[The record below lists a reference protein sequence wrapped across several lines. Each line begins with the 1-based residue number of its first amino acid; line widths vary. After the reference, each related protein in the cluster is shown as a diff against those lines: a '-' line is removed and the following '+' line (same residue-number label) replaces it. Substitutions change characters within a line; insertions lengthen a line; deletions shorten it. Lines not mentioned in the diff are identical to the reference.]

1 MALVVKDRVKETSTT
16 SGTGTLT
23 LAGAASGFQAFS
35 AVGDG
40 NTTYYAIIDGTDWE
54 VGLGTY
60 TSSGTTLARTTVLAS
75 TNSNNAV
82 NLSSDSKDVF
92 VVYPASKAIYGDAEG
107 NVTIKATETGDDKP
121 AVLLL
126 QTGETDIAADDA
138 LGKVQFQA
146 PDEAAGTDAILVAA
160 EIAAVSEGDFA
171 SDNNATKLSFKT
183 AASEAATEKMS
194 LSSGGN
200 LTVSGSVVTNSII
213 ATADNITIDAQ
224 GDDTDIIFK
233 GTDGGA
239 DTTFLTIDGSDSGR
253 IFTNGG
259 VNIASNL
266 RLGYGNDSTAFNHYG
281 GRGWLRMG
289 QNSDGDDLDQSGMG
303 FIVYDDRSVGT
314 TYTVI
319 RVYNTSGG
327 SPVWQNRLNN
337 VIKSEIESNGDF
349 LSATNSYG
357 STSDVNLKENIVDS
371 GSQWT
376 DIKNIRVRKFSFKED
391 NLDAPNMIGVIAQEL
406 EAAGM
411 SKLVTTHLET
421 LPADDGETP
430 SLDSDGNQKS
440 FKSAKYSVIHMKALK
455 ALQEAMARIETLE
468 SEMTALKARVATL
481 EAS

>member
-35 AVGDG
+35 AIGDG
-40 NTTYYAIIDGTDWE
+40 NTTYYAVIDGTNWE

-82 NLSSDSKDVF
+82 NFSSDSKDVF

-160 EIAAVSEGDFA
+160 EIAAVSEGDF
-171 SDNNATKLSFKT
+171 SSSSNATKLSFKT
-183 AASEAATEKMS
+183 GASEAATEKMS

-213 ATADNITIDAQ
+213 ATSSNITIDAQ

-233 GTDGGA
+233 GTDDGV

-253 IFTNGG
+253 LITGG
-259 VNIASNL
+259 GITTGDQGSRFGDGTASLNHYFARGWV
-266 RLGYGNDSTAFNHYG
+266 RLGQT
-281 GRGWLRMG
+281 
-289 QNSDGDDLDQSGMG
+289 SDGAEHDQSGKG
-303 FIVYDDRSVGT
+303 FIIYDDLSDAT
-314 TYTVI
+314 TYTVT

-349 LSATNSYG
+349 QSATNSYG
-357 STSDVNLKENIVDS
+357 ATSDLNLKENIVDS

-376 DIKNIRVRKFSFKED
+376 DIKNIRVRKFSFKEA
-391 NLDAPNMIGVIAQEL
+391 NLDSPNMIGVIAQEL
-406 EAAGM
+406 ESAGM

-421 LPADDGETP
+421 LPSDNDAGETP
-430 SLDSDGNQKS
+430 FLDSDGNQRS
-440 FKSAKYSVIHMKALK
+440 YKSAKYSVIHMKALK

-468 SEMTALKARVATL
+468 AKVAALGG
-481 EAS
+481 